1 MEATLSSENVKGS
14 VPQAKKL
21 FRQGRYYMGYPLGGL
36 GYGGGGAVA
45 SASASASASSGGLGM

>member
-1 MEATLSSENVKGS
+1 MEASLSSVKGI
-14 VPQAKKL
+14 VPQVKKL
-21 FRQGRYYMGYPLGGL
+21 FRQGRYYNMGYPLGGL